1 MMLAFSIS
9 GESRMRKIFVACLLA
24 LVATAAFAQ
33 CSDAHATPAPSKMY
47 FVFLNRA
54 ANAPTVSKEKGEEIQ
69 AGHMANIKRLYDEG
83 RLVMAGPFMDD
94 TSLRGI
100 FVFKADT
107 PDAVKEWI
115 STDPAV
121 KAGRLEG
128 DIHPWTIGKGEIHH
142 LDGEAKSME
151 NFVMIVYRWGDKAKT
166 TSQEQMQAA
175 FQGHMKY
182 QLGLYEAGKT
192 EIGGPFGDAE
202 GGSFVGVVIAH
213 GNKAEGEKLAADD
226 PVVQAGIA
234 RPEVHEWITAK
245 GVLYH

>member
-1 MMLAFSIS
+1 
-9 GESRMRKIFVACLLA
+9 
-24 LVATAAFAQ
+24 
-33 CSDAHATPAPSKMY
+33 
-47 FVFLNRA
+47 
-54 ANAPTVSKEKGEEIQ
+54 
-69 AGHMANIKRLYDEG
+69 MANMKRRYDEG
-83 RLVMAGPFMDD
+83 HLVMAGPFMDD

-100 FVFKADT
+100 FVFKADS
-107 PDAVKEWI
+107 PEEVKEWI

-121 KAGRLEG
+121 MAGRLEG

-142 LDGEAKSME
+142 LEGEAKSME

-166 TSQEQMQAA
+166 VSHEQAQTA
-175 FQGHMKY
+175 FQGHLKY
-182 QLGLYEAGKT
+182 QVGLYKAGKT
-192 EIGGPFGDAE
+192 EIGGPFDDAE

-226 PVVQAGIA
+226 PIVQAGIA